1 MPEKSIGSFTRLFL
15 YLFILT
21 CKEQI
26 SKEPKPKIN
35 CAFPKQSDKV
45 SKYFKVIGR
54 TIWSSKNWDDMEE
67 SKSIPPQESYQ
78 KNRKS

>member
-1 MPEKSIGSFTRLFL
+1 MLEKSIGSSTCLF
-15 YLFILT
+15 FFFLT

-26 SKEPKPKIN
+26 SKEPKPKII
-35 CAFPKQSDKV
+35 CASPKQSDKV
-45 SKYFKVIGR
+45 SKYFKVIGH